1 MDKNTCDFTGWATR
15 YDVRCADGRTIKPN
29 AFIDNDGSSVPLV
42 WNHGHDDARNVL
54 GHALL
59 FNKPTGVYCE
69 GFCND
74 TPEGRRAK
82 EMIKHHDVTA
92 LSIYANNLKQTPTGG
107 NEKDVTHGMIR
118 ELSLVLAGANP
129 GAYIDSVLCH
139 SEDGSVRASETEAFI
154 YSDEEITLAHSE
166 DDSKLNKEK
175 PEESKEKENAKVAN
189 EEEKESAEKE
199 RTVQDVLDD
208 MTEEQRTVVDF
219 LVGEALNADK
229 DENESTDKEEEM
241 NHNIFESDADAEET
255 IEHALGLDCSM
266 EDAITDMR
274 RYGSLKQSFLAHNA
288 DLDKLVGEDALAHAD
303 QNYGI
308 QNVDYL
314 FPDYKSMSATPRFIQ
329 RRMEWVSA
337 VMNNVAHTP
346 FARTKSVF
354 ANITEDEA
362 RARGYIKGKLKK
374 EEVFP
379 LLKRTTDPQTIYK
392 KQKLDRDDIIDITD
406 MDVVSWLRQEMRVM
420 LDEEVARAILIGDG
434 RSASDEGKVSESHI
448 RSVLNDDPFY
458 SLKITKAYTAEP
470 DYSTLATDFAEQA
483 IRGREDY
490 EGSGNPTLYTTES
503 MLNNMLLLKDKMG
516 RPMYKDMNELKTAL
530 RVTDIQTVQVM
541 KNLTRTALASETE
554 LVGKTL
560 EVDGIIV
567 NIRDY
572 NIGMDK
578 GGAVSM
584 FDDFDIDYN
593 QEKYLIET
601 RMSGAL
607 TLPYS
612 AMVLEHYVDASAT
625 AGKTVTSKTSTEDA
639 AKTE

>member
-1 MDKNTCDFTGWATR
+1 MDKESCDFTGWATR
-15 YDVRCADGRTIKPN
+15 YNVRCADGRTIKPN
-29 AFIDNDGSSVPLV
+29 AFADNNGASVPLV

-59 FNKPTGVYCE
+59 YNKPEGVYCE

-74 TPEGRRAK
+74 TPEGQRAK
-82 EMIKHHDVTA
+82 EMIRHHDVTA
-92 LSIYANNLKQTPTGG
+92 LSIYANNLQQTRTSEY
-107 NEKDVTHGMIR
+107 EKDVTHGMIR

-139 SEDGSVRASETEAFI
+139 SEDGSIYASDTEAYI
-154 YSDEEITLAHSE
+154 YG
-166 DDSKLNKEK
+166 DDSICLSHSDKNDDEK
-175 PEESKEKENAKVAN
+175 SKEAQSENASSSDSN
-189 EEEKESAEKE
+189 NDEKEDSMDKDKDE
-199 RTVQDVLDD
+199 RTVQDVLDE
-208 MTEEQRTVVDF
+208 MTDEQRKVVEF
-219 LVGEALNADK
+219 LVGTALESAK
-229 DENESTDKEEEM
+229 ANESTDKDEEM
-241 NHNIFESDADAEET
+241 NHNIFESDAADET
-255 IEHALGLDCSM
+255 IEHALGMDCSM
-266 EDAITDMR
+266 EEAITDMR
-274 RYGSLKQSFLAHNA
+274 RYGSLKQSFMAHNA

-303 QNYGI
+303 QAYGI
-308 QNVDYL
+308 QNIDYL

-329 RRMEWVSA
+329 RRMEWVST
-337 VMNNVAHTP
+337 VMNSVTHTP

-434 RSASDEGKVSESHI
+434 RGASDEGKVSESHI

-458 SLKITKAYTAEP
+458 SIKITKAYTAEP

-483 IRGREDY
+483 IRGRESY
-490 EGSGNPTLYTTES
+490 EGSGNPTLYTTEA

-530 RVTDIQTVQVM
+530 RVSDIQTVQVM
-541 KNLTRTALASETE
+541 KDLTRTPLATETD
-554 LVGKTL
+554 LSGKTMV
-560 EVDGIIV
+560 VDGIIV
-567 NIRDY
+567 NMRDY

-612 AMVLEHYVDASAT
+612 AMVLEHYVDATKSAS
-625 AGKTVTSKTSTEDA
+625 ANSKSE
-639 AKTE
+639 